1 MRAISALLFLAVV
14 TFAAETEVKKGE
26 DFNSDFFQGMEN
38 GFFLRDNLEAHKEY
52 ECPDIVVPENMIKT
66 LENVFSPVKMVLG
79 LVNNEAYSKM
89 WNIIETM
96 IQSIIKLTATVHNY
110 QGSEYCSG
118 LLFGMHGSAM
128 LVSIGKNILD
138 MLDTIDSMKN
148 KEAIKQPVV
157 SKEDK
162 EDFTN

>member
-1 MRAISALLFLAVV
+1 
-14 TFAAETEVKKGE
+14 
-26 DFNSDFFQGMEN
+26 MEN

-66 LENVFSPVKMVLG
+66 LENIFSPVKMVLG

-96 IQSIIKLTATVHNY
+96 MQSIIKLTATVHNY

-128 LVSIGKNILD
+128 LVNIGKNILD
-138 MLDTIDSMKN
+138 MLDTIDNMKN
-148 KEAIKQPVV
+148 KAAIEKQSPG
-157 SKEDK
+157 KDEK

>member
-1 MRAISALLFLAVV
+1 MRAISALLFLSIVIM
-14 TFAAETEVKKGE
+14 AAETTDKKGE

-52 ECPDIVVPENMIKT
+52 ECPDLVVPENMIKT

-79 LVNNEAYSKM
+79 MVQNEAYSKM
-89 WNIIETM
+89 WNIVETM

-110 QGSEYCSG
+110 PGSEYCSG

-138 MLDTIDSMKN
+138 MLDTIDNMKN
-148 KEAIKQPVV
+148 KSADKPAVA
-157 SKEDK
+157 KDDK
-162 EDFTN
+162 EEFTN